1 MLVDYDEGRHEVS
14 TRVSGLRK
22 KDIPRR
28 HRIRVE
34 ADRFQKDWTVSEVVE
49 KVLELKHWEDVQG
62 VLNRWVGRFA
72 RKNFPIL
79 IKVLS

>member
-22 KDIPRR
+22 EDVPRR
-28 HRIRVE
+28 YRIRVE

-72 RKNFPIL
+72 RKNFPLL
-79 IKVLS
+79 IKVSS